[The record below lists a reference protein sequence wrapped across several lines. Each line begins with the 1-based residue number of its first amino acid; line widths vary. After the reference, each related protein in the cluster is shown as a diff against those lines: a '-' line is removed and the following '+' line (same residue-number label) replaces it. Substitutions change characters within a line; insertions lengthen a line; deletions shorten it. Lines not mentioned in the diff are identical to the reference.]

1 MDPLR
6 MGGGGLDGR
15 GQDRSVGLEDEIDM
29 VVRQVF
35 GSLDATNVLLFFA
48 VCVPP
53 PVDIMCV

>member
-1 MDPLR
+1 